1 MRTSDNICDLS
12 AALAKAQGE
21 FLPIEKNRTGKVQ
34 TEKASFSYDYA
45 DLSDVMQAI
54 RPALSKH
61 GLAISHD
68 ATVELEPT
76 LAVLVVAR
84 LEHSSGQWKESSPLR
99 IPCEGRMGQA
109 QLIGSADT
117 YGRRYTTCSITGV
130 VAQSDDDGTGAA
142 GVEAETGNRQREVL
156 PECPNCGKQTSVIVG
171 KQEYGG
177 GLLCFKKKEGCGHTW
192 GTAEHP
198 IVDKDESQGEPRKP
212 AAKKNGKLNNSKD
225 PNDAASPY
233 STTMGKILNFH
244 GKPSEFADFRN
255 KVLGWMDDQPDAV
268 TADQRRLIETALHRR
283 EDELTALPM

>member
-1 MRTSDNICDLS
+1 MRTSDNISDLS

-34 TEKASFSYDYA
+34 TSKANFSYDYA

-54 RPALSKH
+54 RPALSKN

-76 LAVLVVAR
+76 LCVLVTAR
-84 LEHSSGQWKESSPLR
+84 LEHASGQWKESSPLR
-99 IPCEGRMGQA
+99 IPCEGFMGQA

-142 GVEAETGNRQREVL
+142 GVDAETGSRQREVL
-156 PECPNCGKQTSVIVG
+156 PECPSCGKQTSVIVG
-171 KQEYGG
+171 KQEFGG
-177 GLLCFKKKEGCGHTW
+177 GLVCFKKKDGCGHTW

-198 IVDKDESQGEPRKP
+198 IVEKDEQPK
-212 AAKKNGKLNNSKD
+212 ANGKSKATKPLTTGKD
-225 PNDAASPY
+225 PNGAASPY
-233 STTMGKILNFH
+233 STAMSKILNFH
-244 GKPSEFADFRN
+244 GKPEEFATFRN
-255 KVLGWMDDQPDAV
+255 QVLQWFDDKPDD
-268 TADQRRLIETALHRR
+268 TSADQKKLIEKALTAR
-283 EDELTALPM
+283 EDELNALPV